1 MTASRAEPRPRR
13 GPRVWF
19 LLGPVLL
26 VMVIGTVT
34 AGFVRAPYVAYAP
47 GSARSTEP
55 LVEVPRG
62 EGYRTPGE
70 VLFTTVSVVTRP
82 SYLQAL
88 WGWVDGDIDV
98 FPSKAIYGDQSADE
112 SRRYNLA
119 LMDTSKLVAAKV
131 AFEKLGYEV
140 ATRGSGVLIVAV
152 EPDLP
157 VSGVLR
163 PGDVVT
169 RIDAKPVRL
178 DTDLIAAIRGHRPG
192 DEVHLV
198 LERAGVKRP
207 VEVDVAL
214 SPRPEDREQ
223 PMLGVQV
230 QTRDLRF
237 DLPFDVTIDSG
248 SVGGPS
254 AGLAFTLALLDRLT
268 PGSLTGGHRVAV
280 TGEIGPSGQ
289 VIQVGGVAQKAVAAR
304 EAGAELF
311 LVPASEAAEA
321 RAHAGA
327 MEVARVGTLDDAL
340 KALSR
345 LGGNAL
351 ALGRP
356 GADRPGA

>member
-1 MTASRAEPRPRR
+1 MWW
-13 GPRVWF
+13 V
-19 LLGPVLL
+19 LGPLL
-26 VMVIGTVT
+26 VVMVIGTVT

-55 LVEVPRG
+55 LVQVPRG

-70 VLFTTVSVVTRP
+70 VLFTTVSVVQRP

-88 WGWVDGDIDV
+88 WGWVAGDVDV
-98 FPSKAIYGDQSADE
+98 FPSEAIYGDQSAEE
-112 SRRYNLA
+112 SRRVNLQM
-119 LMDTSKLVAAKV
+119 MDTSKLMAAKV
-131 AFEKLGYEV
+131 AFEKLGYRV
-140 ATRGSGVLIVAV
+140 PVRGTGVLLVAV
-152 EPDLP
+152 EPNLP
-157 VSGVLR
+157 VSGLLR

-169 RIDAKPVRL
+169 AVDGSRVRL
-178 DTDLIAAIRGHRPG
+178 DTELIAAIGSQRPG
-192 DEVHLV
+192 DRVHLA
-198 LERAGVKRP
+198 LDRPGRAEP
-207 VEVDVAL
+207 VEVDVIL
-214 SPRPEDREQ
+214 SARPDDREQ
-223 PMLGVQV
+223 PMLGVQI

-237 DLPFDVTIDSG
+237 DFPFAVTIDSG

-280 TGEIGPSGQ
+280 TGEIGPAGQ
-289 VIQVGGVAQKAVAAR
+289 VLDVGGVAQKAVAAR

-311 LVPASEAAEA
+311 LVPAAEVAEA

-327 MEVARVGTLDDAL
+327 MTVARVTTLDDAL